1 MHSTIDCFGCENN
14 KIYWSDSYHGW
25 IQECKVGLF
34 NDDKYDCNEYE
45 PRDLDQ
51 IMTYR
56 QPKHNQERV
65 KYDQT
70 NS

>member
-1 MHSTIDCFGCENN
+1 MHGAIACFGCENN
-14 KIYWSDSYHGW
+14 RIYWSDSYNGW
-25 IQECKVGLF
+25 ILECKVGLF